1 MKHSLR
7 HISLCI
13 PAIIMSGV
21 MASCS
26 TDDDYNDRIFYSSI
40 VTIQSTD
47 EASGTVFTFQ
57 RYDDSPLITLTA
69 AGRTVDK
76 GRVGSRALLYY
87 YPESGDPYASGPVE
101 IRSLGAINCDTAII
115 RPIERYEWDHD
126 AIFLNSIWRTGEY
139 INLRMRA
146 EYSDKPRYFGLVV
159 DSLTMDNP
167 WPEAYILHNLDGAPP
182 GYLRESYASFD
193 ISKVWSLPG
202 CLGLRIHVNDSNL
215 PADTYEFPKR
225 TEY

>member
-1 MKHSLR
+1 M
-7 HISLCI
+7 
-13 PAIIMSGV
+13 IMSGA

-26 TDDDYNDRIFYSSI
+26 SDEGYNDRIFYSSI
-40 VTIQSTD
+40 VTIESTD
-47 EASGTVFTFQ
+47 EAAGTVFSFQ

-69 AGRTVDK
+69 PDRTVDK
-76 GRVGSRALLYY
+76 KRVGTRALLYY
-87 YPESGDPYASGPVE
+87 YPESGDPYASGRVE

-126 AIFLNSIWRTGEY
+126 AIFLNALWRTGEY

-159 DSLTMDNP
+159 DSLTLDNP

-193 ISKVWSLPG
+193 ISKVWRQPG

-215 PADTYEFPKR
+215 PADTYVFPKK
-225 TEY
+225 TESF

>member
-7 HISLCI
+7 HIRLCI

-47 EASGTVFTFQ
+47 KASGTVFTFQ

-87 YPESGDPYASGPVE
+87 YPESATRMHRALLRYARSGLSIA
-101 IRSLGAINCDTAII
+101 IR
-115 RPIERYEWDHD
+115 R
-126 AIFLNSIWRTGEY
+126 
-139 INLRMRA
+139 
-146 EYSDKPRYFGLVV
+146 
-159 DSLTMDNP
+159 
-167 WPEAYILHNLDGAPP
+167 
-182 GYLRESYASFD
+182 
-193 ISKVWSLPG
+193 
-202 CLGLRIHVNDSNL
+202 
-215 PADTYEFPKR
+215 
-225 TEY
+225 